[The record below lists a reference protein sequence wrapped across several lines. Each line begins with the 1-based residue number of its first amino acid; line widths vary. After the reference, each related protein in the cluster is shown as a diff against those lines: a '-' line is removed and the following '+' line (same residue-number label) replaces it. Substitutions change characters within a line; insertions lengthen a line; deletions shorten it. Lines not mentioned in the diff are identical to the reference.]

1 MYEGLEERAINLG
14 KTESSSDVIYN
25 ALRDEIISGHMK
37 AGDSIRQEY
46 IAKVF
51 NVSRIPVREALKR
64 LEAQGL
70 VKNERYKGAVVS
82 SLSDEEIE
90 EIFTLRANL
99 EPLIIKR
106 SVENIRPET
115 LKQARRYCE
124 EFSDEKD
131 AGKWGEWNR
140 LFHETLYQDAN
151 YPFHLKTVREA
162 IDRVDSYIRAQLVLT
177 HGMTKA
183 RAEHLEILSA
193 CEQGDADRAAEMTRQ
208 HIEGAYRSLKAY
220 LKENEAD

>member
-1 MYEGLEERAINLG
+1 MYEGLKERAIDLG
-14 KTESSSDVIYN
+14 KTASSSDVIYD

-64 LEAQGL
+64 LESQGL
-70 VKNERYKGAVVS
+70 VRNERYKGAVVS
-82 SLSDEEIE
+82 SLTNEEIS

-99 EPLIIKR
+99 EPLVIKR
-106 SVENIRPET
+106 SVENMTSET
-115 LKQARRYCE
+115 LALARQYCE
-124 EFSDEKD
+124 QFSGEED

-140 LFHETLYQDAN
+140 LFHETLYRDAD
-151 YPFHLKTVREA
+151 YPFHMKVICEA

-177 HGMTKA
+177 QGMSKA
-183 RAEHLEILSA
+183 RREHMGILVA
-193 CEQGDADRAAEMTRQ
+193 CENGDGDQAAEMTRQ
-208 HIEGAYRSLKAY
+208 HILKAY
-220 LKENEAD
+220 DSLMNYLEKQKGG